1 MLKTASACLLALLA
15 PATAEEACLLQT
27 AQKGRPWP
35 DQWWKMD
42 PPAKEVKDFCGAQI
56 PSELNFGDFSNG
68 DIVTP
73 STNVPDVDV
82 TISSEVLTPNPT
94 CSGPMVIS
102 NTSKFLPS
110 IDKDLQQCNGQFPD
124 RDGCLLLTYSKDP
137 PRNGVI
143 RKVNKCGDQN
153 TQNGVIVGPALRI
166 NFEFRRPQKII
177 AIKLWDLEEPSY
189 VSVFGPKPNNF
200 IKRIDAKFGAQQNGN
215 PEVLPIQEDEVKKI
229 SVFFG
234 GKTCLVEPGGASV
247 SHPKKG
253 GDVDW
258 QLFSHYG
265 GPLWTAQG
273 LLLVDHSMGRFRQ
286 ALELTSKDCTWRSRT
301 GDKDW
306 AALKAKGQ
314 HSISLLEDEE
324 FVTGFEYISSRKIV
338 LRKKANTKHG
348 VKDVLVLNAICKP
361 SGINLR
367 VTLQDSTAGD
377 FMKGQIEYG
386 NGRRHKTYQHREGW
400 AKVGG
405 RQESATYLDSLE
417 STKLG
422 NTNALIS
429 KACDEQAEAKA
440 HKICAK
446 HLGEHFGTAKGL
458 SASIFGDCISDVCRG
473 GEEFAVA
480 AKELVSLN

>member
-1 MLKTASACLLALLA
+1 
-15 PATAEEACLLQT
+15 
-27 AQKGRPWP
+27 
-35 DQWWKMD
+35 MD

-215 PEVLPIQEDEVKKI
+215 PEVAQLPRR
-229 SVFFG
+229 
-234 GKTCLVEPGGASV
+234 
-247 SHPKKG
+247 
-253 GDVDW
+253 
-258 QLFSHYG
+258 LF
-265 GPLWTAQG
+265 
-273 LLLVDHSMGRFRQ
+273 
-286 ALELTSKDCTWRSRT
+286 
-301 GDKDW
+301 
-306 AALKAKGQ
+306 
-314 HSISLLEDEE
+314 
-324 FVTGFEYISSRKIV
+324 
-338 LRKKANTKHG
+338 
-348 VKDVLVLNAICKP
+348 
-361 SGINLR
+361 
-367 VTLQDSTAGD
+367 
-377 FMKGQIEYG
+377 
-386 NGRRHKTYQHREGW
+386 
-400 AKVGG
+400 KVAP
-405 RQESATYLDSLE
+405 R
-417 STKLG
+417 
-422 NTNALIS
+422 
-429 KACDEQAEAKA
+429 
-440 HKICAK
+440 
-446 HLGEHFGTAKGL
+446 L
-458 SASIFGDCISDVCRG
+458 S
-473 GEEFAVA
+473 
-480 AKELVSLN
+480 